1 MNEAYGRILSFLEN
15 KETWDKLMEAGNS
28 RLDPVDARKA
38 EILTRSFRPF
48 HLSPEMN
55 ELAVRIQR
63 LTSALSGVLNT
74 HRCSV
79 GGRER
84 NATEIEKLLSS
95 EPDRALRKE
104 AFLSRVQ
111 VSDAL
116 AEAGF

>member
-1 MNEAYGRILSFLEN
+1 MDFGVNEAYGRILSFLEN

-63 LTSALSGVLNT
+63 LTSALQGSDT

-79 GGRER
+79 GAGKG
-84 NATEIEKLLSS
+84 T
-95 EPDRALRKE
+95 PLR
-104 AFLSRVQ
+104 
-111 VSDAL
+111 
-116 AEAGF
+116 